1 MVISYFDS
9 LHLLLARFWHLHFFE
24 FLKLTS
30 QLNHYHNYIYI
41 WTKEGQALAS
51 NATDKFISP
60 FLGVNRI
67 SLAGT
72 SFQKLKDI
80 ILRLGA
86 CYGDDYLFKSCTTT
100 QVFIPEVIAD
110 PANNVVGQPEQLQ
123 YKNSINMLDHYSD
136 ENVALACKQAS
147 RLTWG
152 DLSFTLITKK
162 TIRDLSQAN

>member
-1 MVISYFDS
+1 LQSSLLSQFIRQAFNRFTKVFLRIIHGHLPFDS

-30 QLNHYHNYIYI
+30 QLNHYHNCIYI

-72 SFQKLKDI
+72 SFQKLKDN
-80 ILRLGA
+80 ILWLGA

-110 PANNVVGQPEQLQ
+110 PANNVVGQPEQL
-123 YKNSINMLDHYSD
+123 
-136 ENVALACKQAS
+136 
-147 RLTWG
+147 
-152 DLSFTLITKK
+152 
-162 TIRDLSQAN
+162 